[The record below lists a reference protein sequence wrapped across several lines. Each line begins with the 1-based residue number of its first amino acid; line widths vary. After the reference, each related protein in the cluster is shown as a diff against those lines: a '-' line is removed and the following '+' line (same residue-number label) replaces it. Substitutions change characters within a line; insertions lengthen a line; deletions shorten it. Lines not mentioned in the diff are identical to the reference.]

1 MYNRFRFFDAT
12 NQHISLKPIRKEIY
26 DKTIRTYIY
35 ISIISFVSKKIP
47 SFFAKW
53 IDIKKRKKKKKAKEA
68 CFFHYLGHIQW
79 KISKYTNKKY
89 RRTRLPLP
97 PSPHR
102 DATISQRSRQGAR
115 GKAMVLDE
123 HRPRFP
129 SDPSS
134 NSPSGARRGA
144 CRAP

>member
-53 IDIKKRKKKKKAKEA
+53 IDVKKRKKKKKKAKEA

-89 RRTRLPLP
+89 RRTRLSLP

-102 DATISQRSRQGAR
+102 GCDDIAKVTTGRERKSHGAGRTSATFPLRSI
-115 GKAMVLDE
+115 L
-123 HRPRFP
+123 
-129 SDPSS
+129 
-134 NSPSGARRGA
+134 
-144 CRAP
+144 

>member
-1 MYNRFRFFDAT
+1 MDR
-12 NQHISLKPIRKEIY
+12 RKE
-26 DKTIRTYIY
+26 
-35 ISIISFVSKKIP
+35 
-47 SFFAKW
+47 
-53 IDIKKRKKKKKAKEA
+53 KKKKKKGERGV
-68 CFFHYLGHIQW
+68 FFPLSWTYPMENIEGIVVHG
-79 KISKYTNKKY
+79 SPS
-89 RRTRLPLP
+89 LPHP
-97 PSPHR
+97 IG

-134 NSPSGARRGA
+134 NSPSGARTGA